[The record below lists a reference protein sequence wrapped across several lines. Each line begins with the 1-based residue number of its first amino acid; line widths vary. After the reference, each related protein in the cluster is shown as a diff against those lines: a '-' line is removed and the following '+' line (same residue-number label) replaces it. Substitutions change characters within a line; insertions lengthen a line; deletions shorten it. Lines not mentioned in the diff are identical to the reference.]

1 MDEVLRALADGTRRR
16 ILALVWSEERTAG
29 DIAGHFDV
37 SRPAV
42 SQHLRVLLDSGLV
55 AVRPEGTKRLYRAD
69 RGSLQAVRA
78 LLEDF
83 WDDGLARL
91 KAAAEQAER
100 ETRS

>member
-42 SQHLRVLLDSGLV
+42 SQHLRVLLDTGLV
-55 AVRPEGTKRLYRAD
+55 AVRAEGTKRLYRAD
-69 RGSLQAVRA
+69 RGSLQTVRA